1 MEIKEKRLSIKEKLI
16 RGHFFYFFYCYIYEK
31 VMDWKIAKTSMNGL
45 FCNEGEEI
53 FPVQSANY
61 RILREL
67 SKNIKI
73 DPEDVF
79 VDVGCGLG
87 RLLGFLQLNDIKGKK
102 SYGVEINERA
112 AQFAMKVFE
121 NSDSVTIICDDA
133 TLIQIEGATVYLLFN
148 PFGENVLNAFLDN
161 LERTAKKGTR
171 IYYMHAVFE
180 RVFNERQKMWLQV
193 GRFEIKPK
201 YHIPIVLCEYQF
213 IGSTEQ

>member
-1 MEIKEKRLSIKEKLI
+1 MKIKEKKLSIKEKLY
-16 RGHFFYFFYCYIYEK
+16 RGHFLYFLYCYIYTR
-31 VMDWKIAKTSMNGL
+31 VMDWKIAKTSIDGL
-45 FCNEGEEI
+45 FCNEGAEI

-67 SKNIKI
+67 RKKIKI

-87 RLLGFLQLNDIKGKK
+87 RLLGYLRLNDIKGKK

-112 AQFAMKVFE
+112 SQFAMKVFE
-121 NSDSVTIICDDA
+121 NSDDVTIICDDA
-133 TLIQIEGATVYLLFN
+133 TLTQIEDATVYLLFN

-161 LERTAKKGTR
+161 LERTAKKGIR

-180 RVFNERQKMWLQV
+180 QVFNERQKTWLQV
-193 GRFEIKPK
+193 SRFEMKPK
-201 YHIPIVLCEYQF
+201 YHIPIVLCEYRF
-213 IGSTEQ
+213 TGGTE